1 MKKEELLEMIQ
12 KDLKSSGINLTKLQV
27 NEVFSVVFKNVGNEI
42 SIGKNLTIMDFGKFE
57 SRYISRRK
65 NFLENGTK
73 KIWEIKFI
81 PSKFLKTKINM

>member
-42 SIGKNLTIMDFGKFE
+42 SIGKNLTIRDFGKFE
-57 SRYISRRK
+57 FQKHR
-65 NFLENGTK
+65 
-73 KIWEIKFI
+73 
-81 PSKFLKTKINM
+81 